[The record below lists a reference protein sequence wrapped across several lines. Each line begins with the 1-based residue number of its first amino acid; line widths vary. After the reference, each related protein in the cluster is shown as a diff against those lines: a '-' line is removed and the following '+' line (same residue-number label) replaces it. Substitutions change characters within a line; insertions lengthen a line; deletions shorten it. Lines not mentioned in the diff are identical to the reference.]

1 MLFPTH
7 WTIDSLGNLFQ
18 TVTGSTPPKS
28 QKDNYG
34 CDVPFVKP
42 PELLNSVIFET
53 ADNLSDKGASISR
66 TLPSGSILISCIGNL
81 GKVGI
86 NSKVVAFNQQI
97 NGIKADDS
105 FVSKFMFYQA
115 LSPWFNSQLEELASG
130 TTVPIVNKSKFNS
143 IRVVL
148 PPIPEQKCIVAI
160 LDQAFA
166 DIEQARAKTEQN
178 LKNARELFESYLQQV
193 FSQHGDDWGVKK
205 IAEIAET
212 CLGKMLDKKKNKGNP
227 KPYLR
232 NQNVQWF
239 NINTDDLLEMRFE
252 DSEYERYAIK
262 KGDLVICE
270 GGYPGRGA
278 IWEQDEDI
286 FFQKALHRIRCHNP
300 LYNRWVLYYLYLSD
314 CNGTLKNSF
323 TGAGIQ
329 HFTGKSL
336 KQLALPIPPVEL
348 TEKFVRNFDELFNH
362 VISLEHIYHNKLKSI
377 DQLKKSILQKAFS
390 GELTKA
396 LEVDTNKGAVA

>member
-362 VISLEHIYHNKLKSI
+362 VISLEHVYHNKLKSI

>member
-262 KGDLVICE
+262 KGGLVICE

>member
-166 DIEQARAKTEQN
+166 DIEQARAKTGQN

>member
-348 TEKFVRNFDELFNH
+348 TEKFVCNFDELFNH
-362 VISLEHIYHNKLKSI
+362 IISLEHVYHNKLNSI
-377 DQLKKSILQKAFS
+377 DELKQSILQKAFS
-390 GELTKA
+390 GELTK
-396 LEVDTNKGAVA
+396 EKEGAVA

>member
-42 PELLNSVIFET
+42 PELLSSVIFET

>member
-148 PPIPEQKCIVAI
+148 PPVPEQKCIVAI

>member
-34 CDVPFVKP
+34 CDAPFVKP

>member
-252 DSEYERYAIK
+252 GSEYERYAIK

>member
-1 MLFPTH
+1 MGWNLNKLSRIADIGAGNSAPQKKELFEGGIHSFIRTSDVGLVKFGV
-7 WTIDSLGNLFQ
+7 ISDSRDKLNNDGIKKLRK
-18 TVTGSTPPKS
+18 VLAGSVLVPKS
-28 QKDNYG
+28 GASTFLNHRVLLSKDSYVSSHLATIKANQRYLEDG
-34 CDVPFVKP
+34 F
-42 PELLNSVIFET
+42 LLYFLLTIKAQDLVQDHDYPSLR
-53 ADNLSDKGASISR
+53 LSDLANIEVP
-66 TLPSGSILISCIGNL
+66 TPS
-81 GKVGI
+81 V
-86 NSKVVAFNQQI
+86 
-97 NGIKADDS
+97 
-105 FVSKFMFYQA
+105 
-115 LSPWFNSQLEELASG
+115 
-130 TTVPIVNKSKFNS
+130 
-143 IRVVL
+143 
-148 PPIPEQKCIVAI
+148 PEQKRIVAI

-193 FSQHGDDWGVKK
+193 FSQRGEGWEIKK
-205 IAEIAET
+205 ITEIAET
-212 CLGKMLDKKKNKGNP
+212 CLGKMLDKKKNKGNL

-239 NINTDDLLEMRFE
+239 DISTADLLEMRFE
-252 DSEYERYAIK
+252 DSEYERYAVK

-278 IWEQDEDI
+278 VWEKDEDI

-348 TEKFVRNFDELFNH
+348 TEKFVCNFDELFNH
-362 VISLEHIYHNKLKSI
+362 IISLEHVYHNKLNSI
-377 DQLKKSILQKAFS
+377 DELKKSILQKAFS
-390 GELTKA
+390 GELTK
-396 LEVDTNKGAVA
+396 EKEGAVA

>member
-53 ADNLSDKGASISR
+53 ADNLSDKGVSISR